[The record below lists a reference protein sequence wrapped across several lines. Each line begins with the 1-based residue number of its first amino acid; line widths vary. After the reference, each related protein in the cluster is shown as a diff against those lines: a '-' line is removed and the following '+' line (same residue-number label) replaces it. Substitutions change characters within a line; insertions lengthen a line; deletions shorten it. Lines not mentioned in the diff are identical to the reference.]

1 MPAAAALI
9 SAAAAEQLAEAAEQ
23 LAEAAAAGVAP
34 PTAALPGR
42 NTATDRTLDTKEG
55 LGTGSETSS
64 PATVTPTEATAAE
77 DSRGEAE
84 VTADLG
90 SATAS
95 NTADSTAIAAVAAEW
110 VK

>member
-1 MPAAAALI
+1 M
-9 SAAAAEQLAEAAEQ
+9 
-23 LAEAAAAGVAP
+23 V
-34 PTAALPGR
+34 
-42 NTATDRTLDTKEG
+42 
-55 LGTGSETSS
+55 
-64 PATVTPTEATAAE
+64 ATAAV
-77 DSRGEAE
+77 DSKEEAG

>member
-1 MPAAAALI
+1 M
-9 SAAAAEQLAEAAEQ
+9 LAEAALSPAVAVEWS
-23 LAEAAAAGVAP
+23 AEAAAAVAAP

-55 LGTGSETSS
+55 LGTGLETSL
-64 PATVTPTEATAAE
+64 PVPVTPMVATAAV
-77 DSRGEAE
+77 DSKEEAG

-90 SATAS
+90 SAMAS
-95 NTADSTAIAAVAAEW
+95 NTAHSTAIAAVAAEW

>member
-1 MPAAAALI
+1 MPAAAALT
-9 SAAAAEQLAEAAEQ
+9 SAAAAGRAAEAAG
-23 LAEAAAAGVAP
+23 AAP
-34 PTAALPGR
+34 PTAAHPGGS
-42 NTATDRTLDTKEG
+42 TATGRTLDTKEG
-55 LGTGSETSS
+55 LGTGSEISS
-64 PATVTPTEATAAE
+64 PVPVTPTVATATE
-77 DSRGEAE
+77 DSKGEAG

>member
-1 MPAAAALI
+1 LGAV
-9 SAAAAEQLAEAAEQ
+9 SAI
-23 LAEAAAAGVAP
+23 
-34 PTAALPGR
+34 
-42 NTATDRTLDTKEG
+42 
-55 LGTGSETSS
+55 SS
-64 PATVTPTEATAAE
+64 PATATPTVATAAE
-77 DSRGEAE
+77 DSKEEAG